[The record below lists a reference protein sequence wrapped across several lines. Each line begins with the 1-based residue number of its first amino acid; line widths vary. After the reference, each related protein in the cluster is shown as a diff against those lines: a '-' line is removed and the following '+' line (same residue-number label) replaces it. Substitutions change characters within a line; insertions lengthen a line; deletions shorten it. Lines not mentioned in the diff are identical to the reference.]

1 MTDRNDG
8 ALSYQGDAL
17 PLSYGSN
24 SGFILLHSPSQ
35 PASTADN
42 AARSAVAQPYLR
54 NQKCPIAS
62 KICVNLP
69 SKRPAKP
76 TARVPKNAGLGLT
89 PGPCGKLT
97 DAPDGRMTCVK
108 CGAACGAGNSKP
120 KTSIDRHIRARSS
133 IGQSTGFVFREME
146 VRLLP
151 GAPTCPSSPNGR
163 GSALNADQVP
173 VRIRGGA
180 P

>member
-54 NQKCPIAS
+54 N
-62 KICVNLP
+62 
-69 SKRPAKP
+69 
-76 TARVPKNAGLGLT
+76 
-89 PGPCGKLT
+89 
-97 DAPDGRMTCVK
+97 
-108 CGAACGAGNSKP
+108 
-120 KTSIDRHIRARSS
+120 
-133 IGQSTGFVFREME
+133 
-146 VRLLP
+146 
-151 GAPTCPSSPNGR
+151 
-163 GSALNADQVP
+163 
-173 VRIRGGA
+173 
-180 P
+180 